1 MFVVP
6 VKNDKIKTKDSSDL
20 QTVSSFSSL
29 KDEPA
34 VYIKQAG
41 PNNYVYFSDI
51 VEINGVTV
59 EYNTDSKVFDA
70 LGPLKRRF
78 NLPQPKDTIKVK
90 LRDVSYDDEL
100 EELEVTSL
108 RLHSKKYGAGRGM
121 LIITK
126 EGEFALSDL
135 KDVIHRDFTEQF
147 NADRFK
153 KYYADYLSINMKR
166 KG

>member
-6 VKNDKIKTKDSSDL
+6 VTNDRIKTKDSSDIL
-20 QTVSSFSSL
+20 VVSSFSSL

-34 VYIKQAG
+34 VYVKQSVTD
-41 PNNYVYFSDI
+41 NYVYFSDI
-51 VEINGVTV
+51 IELNGVAV
-59 EYNTDSKVFDA
+59 EYNADSKIFDA
-70 LGPLKRRF
+70 LGPLRRKY

-90 LRDVSYDDEL
+90 LRDVSYDDNL

-108 RLHSKKYGAGRGM
+108 RLHSKRYGAGRGL

-135 KDVIHRDFTEQF
+135 KDIIHRDFNEQF
-147 NADRFK
+147 NHDRFK
-153 KYYADYLSINMKR
+153 KYYSDYLSINMKR

>member
-6 VKNDKIKTKDSSDL
+6 VEGDRIKTKDSGDL
-20 QTVSSFSSL
+20 RRVSSFSSL

-34 VYIKQAG
+34 VYVKPG
-41 PNNYVYFSDI
+41 GSDNYIYFSDI

-59 EYNTDSKVFDA
+59 EYNSDSKVFDA

-78 NLPQPKDTIKVK
+78 NLPQPKDSIKVK
-90 LRDVSYDDEL
+90 LKDVSYDDEL
-100 EELEVTSL
+100 ETLEVTSL

-121 LIITK
+121 LVITK
-126 EGEFALSDL
+126 EGEFSLGDIR
-135 KDVIHRDFTEQF
+135 DVVHRDWKERFDE
-147 NADRFK
+147 ARFK
-153 KYYADYLSINMKR
+153 KYYFDYLSTGMKR